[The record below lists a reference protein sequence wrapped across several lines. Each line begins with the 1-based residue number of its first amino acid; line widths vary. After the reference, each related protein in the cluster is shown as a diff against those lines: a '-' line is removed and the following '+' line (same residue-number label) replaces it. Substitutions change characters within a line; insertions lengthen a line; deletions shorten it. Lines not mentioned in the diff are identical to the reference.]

1 MVSHRV
7 KGRKFGRKTKHRIAL
22 KRNLLTALFRHERIV
37 TTLAKAK
44 EYRPYAEK
52 LVTLARHKTIHN
64 VRRAARDIQDKEV
77 LAKLFGDI
85 GPRFKDRPGGYTRIV
100 KLSKPRL
107 NDCAPRA
114 ILEFVDYDPTNP
126 PSKASEEEEAKES

>member
-52 LVTLARHKTIHN
+52 MVTLARHKTLHN
-64 VRRAARDIQDKEV
+64 VRLAAREIHDKDV
-77 LAKLFGDI
+77 LRKLFDEI
-85 GPRFKDRPGGYTRIV
+85 GPRFRDRPGGYTRIV
-100 KLSKPRL
+100 RLPKPRL

-114 ILEFVDYDPTNP
+114 ILEFVDYDPLTRG
-126 PSKASEEEEAKES
+126 SGGEDSEES